1 MEQVFQTDIK
11 SSKRAYNIN
20 ALLKTYFSIS
30 EVKLI
35 NEKAG
40 AKYVIS
46 ADHTINK
53 KIISLIREFGYKCE
67 LILKSA
73 H

>member
-1 MEQVFQTDIK
+1 MEQIFQTDIK
-11 SSKRAYNIN
+11 SNKRAYNIN

-35 NEKAG
+35 KEKAG

-46 ADHTINK
+46 TDQSTNL
-53 KIISLIREFGYKCE
+53 KIISLIKEFGYKCE
-67 LILKSA
+67 LILKSSR
-73 H
+73 